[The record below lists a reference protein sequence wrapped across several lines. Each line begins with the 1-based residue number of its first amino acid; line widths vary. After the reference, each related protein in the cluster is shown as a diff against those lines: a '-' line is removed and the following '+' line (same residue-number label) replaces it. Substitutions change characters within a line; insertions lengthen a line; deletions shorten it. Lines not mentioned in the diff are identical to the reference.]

1 MTDPD
6 VHETL
11 AHHAQLLAENA
22 QNWEEQR
29 IVNNEHRELIGELQA
44 SDERILHILGSE
56 VPKHFFDLRSH
67 IDTQIN
73 GILRDAIRATPADA
87 AERQVQ
93 ATRIGNRWLAM
104 AGIAAMVAAGTGIV
118 AMIVTIASHVVR

>member
-93 ATRIGNRWLAM
+93 ATKAGNFWLAWAAIAGSM
-104 AGIAAMVAAGTGIV
+104 ATIIGLIGLAVAV
-118 AMIVTIASHVVR
+118 AEHVVR